1 MRSCSNGW
9 NKSYNTSVRTNS
21 RLSPDAKVGGLPMN
35 TRNTNAHIVNSL
47 KAVPGWLCLLLL
59 LITTTSGALYAV
71 TEAGTI
77 IKNQASASYRDTQG
91 VRRITTSNVVETV
104 IRQVAAVELT
114 ISQSRP
120 GIAGNEVSFS
130 HTLVNTGN
138 GDDQFD
144 LLVQSGGGNFNL
156 ENLVLYSDSDRD
168 GQADSFVPITRSP
181 VLQSGESWS
190 FVVAGLVP
198 FDVSDGEIG
207 TVNVNAVSV
216 FNNTVAEVNTD
227 SVVVTELAVIEV
239 SKQISELQ
247 GISPAGPF
255 TFQIHYRNPSDVAAD
270 DVVLIDALPQG
281 MTYVPGSGRWSSTG
295 ATVLSDGNPAD
306 VQSGIRYC
314 AYDSSCIG
322 LPEANADSDNDSTN
336 QVTAIVQSVAAG
348 ESGYIEFEITISA
361 NLASGT
367 LFNTAELEYTTAGA
381 QQVRINSNTV
391 PFTVVAGAGVVINGS
406 ISSSADGTDEPLE
419 KTESVFGADSNL
431 PVCTSPDSD
440 PDGDGFGVEN
450 SVSCIVPDLQAGNS
464 VFYTN
469 TVWNTGTDTDT
480 FDITTVNSSFPAN
493 TVFRLLNADGQTPL
507 SDTNGNGVPDTG
519 PVPAGAAQQIVLRV
533 LLPAGV
539 SGDNNGAPFGVTTV
553 ATSITDSLVSNTM
566 LNLLRNITGGSVD
579 LTNAAELGDPV
590 ALGIGVGPEPTAVTT
605 LQSVP
610 GGTVDFDLVVNN
622 TGSFPMQYNLAA
634 SILSDFSGIELPDQW
649 QVEFLLPDGTVVS
662 NTGVIAAGEFVSV
675 IARVSLPEQVPASVT
690 SLYFKVS
697 NETFNV
703 QDIKHDA
710 VEISALQSL
719 LLGIDQEGQAPPGGS
734 RVYSHTL
741 VNPGNAEVSNIS
753 LTVADSLASQGWS
766 SVLYEDTDNNGVFGA
781 SDQQISTASLAAGE
795 SRVLF
800 VRVFVPATA
809 IGGSSNSTELL
820 VSSATETLLVT
831 DITNVSSG
839 NITVL
844 KEQALDN
851 QCDGVLDS
859 SYSSNTFS
867 VEPGNNCVRYRL
879 IATNVGSESVINVV
893 VADATPTFTSYTA
906 SALCSRPDCTVTE
919 PAAGSE
925 GDITASIPVLP
936 AGDSVIVE
944 FMVRID

>member
-1 MRSCSNGW
+1 
-9 NKSYNTSVRTNS
+9 
-21 RLSPDAKVGGLPMN
+21 L
-35 TRNTNAHIVNSL
+35 
-47 KAVPGWLCLLLL
+47 PGWFCLLLL
-59 LITTTSGALYAV
+59 LITTTSGVLFAA

-114 ISQSRP
+114 ISQTKP
-120 GIAGNEVSFS
+120 GIAGHEVSFS

-144 LLVQSGGGNFNL
+144 LTVQAGGGSFLLTNF
-156 ENLVLYSDSDRD
+156 VFYSDSDRD

-181 VLQSGESWS
+181 VMQSGESWN
-190 FVVAGLVP
+190 FVVTGLLP
-198 FDVSDGEIG
+198 FDALDGDSG
-207 TVNVNAVSV
+207 TINVTVASV
-216 FNNTVAEVNTD
+216 FNNAAIEVNTD
-227 SVVVTELAVIEV
+227 TVEISELAVIEV

-247 GISPAGPF
+247 GSSPGGPF
-255 TFQIHYRNPSDVAAD
+255 TVQIHYNNPSDVAAD
-270 DVVLIDALPQG
+270 DVALIDALPQG
-281 MTYVPGSGRWSSTG
+281 MTYVPGSGRSSSTG
-295 ATVLSDGNPAD
+295 ATVLSDSNPAD
-306 VQSGIRYC
+306 DQSGIRYC

-322 LPEANADSDNDSTN
+322 LPEANADSDNDSAN
-336 QVTAIVQSVAAG
+336 QVTAIIQSVAAG
-348 ESGYIEFEITISA
+348 ESGYIEFEVTIDAS
-361 NLASGT
+361 LSSGT

-381 QQVRINSNTV
+381 QQARINSNAV
-391 PFTVVAGAGVVINGS
+391 PFAVVAGAGVVINGS
-406 ISSSADGTDEPLE
+406 VTSSTDGTNEPLE

-431 PVCTSPDSD
+431 PVCTSPNSD

-469 TVWNTGTDTDT
+469 TVWNTGSDTDA
-480 FDITTVNSSFPAN
+480 FDITTVNSSFPAS

-519 PVPAGAAQQIVLRV
+519 PITAGAAQQIVLQI

-553 ATSITDSLVSNTM
+553 ATSINDSLISNTM

-579 LTNAAELGDPV
+579 LTNAAELGDAA
-590 ALGIGVGPEPTAVTT
+590 ALGVGAGPEPAAVTT

-634 SILSDFSGIELPDQW
+634 SIVSDFSSIELPDQW
-649 QVEFLLPDGTVVS
+649 QIEFLLADGTVVS
-662 NTGVIAAGEFVSV
+662 NTGVIAAGGFVTV
-675 IARVSLPEQVPASVT
+675 TARVSLPEQAPASVT

-697 NETFNV
+697 NEIFNV

-734 RVYSHTL
+734 RVYPHTL
-741 VNPGNAEVSNIS
+741 VNPGNADVNNIS
-753 LTVADSLASQGWS
+753 LTVTDSLASQGWS
-766 SVLYEDTDNNGVFGA
+766 SVLYEDTDNNGVFGSA
-781 SDQQISTASLAAGE
+781 DQQISTASLAAGE

-809 IGGSSNSTELL
+809 SGGSSNSTELT

-859 SYSSNTFS
+859 GYSSNTFS

-879 IATNVGSESVINVV
+879 IATNVGSESVVNVV
-893 VADATPTFTSYTA
+893 VADATPTFTSYTD
-906 SALCSRPDCTVTE
+906 SALCSRQDCTVIE

-936 AGDSVIVE
+936 AGDSVVVE